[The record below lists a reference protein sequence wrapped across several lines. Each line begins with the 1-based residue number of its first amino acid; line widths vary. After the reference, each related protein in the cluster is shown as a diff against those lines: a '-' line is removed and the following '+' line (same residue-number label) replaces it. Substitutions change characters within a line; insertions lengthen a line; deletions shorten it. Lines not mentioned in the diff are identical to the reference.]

1 MKTSE
6 IINELAEALAKAQG
20 QMKHALKDSNNP
32 AFGSK
37 YADLVAVWDVARA
50 PLSENGL
57 CVIQMPIHSEDGRL
71 HLTTR
76 IAHKSGQWIEE
87 TMSIPVAKDNA
98 HGYGSGITY
107 CKRFA
112 LSAAVGIVAD
122 LDDDGNEASK
132 ATNGNAAAAAKP
144 LKPAFATA
152 HTARDT
158 AVDEYNRM
166 TPEEQQWAR
175 EQALELIALH
185 DDGKDM
191 YRWKET
197 QNWSAEEFMAIW
209 SQLPSNVRTKFK
221 KQKVD
226 ALSKPLAAEL
236 ASQP

>member
-1 MKTSE
+1 MWGASVNTSE
-6 IINELAEALAKAQG
+6 NVNEIAAALAKAQG
-20 QMKHALKDSNNP
+20 AVLGAKKDADNP
-32 AFGSK
+32 FFKSK
-37 YADLVAVWDVARA
+37 YADLASVVDAIRKAFADNC
-50 PLSENGL
+50 LSYVQTPCTNEKDEVGVETL
-57 CVIQMPIHSEDGRL
+57 LMHS
-71 HLTTR
+71 
-76 IAHKSGQWIEE
+76 SGQWIKGE
-87 TMSIPVAKDNA
+87 SFYVPVTKHDAQ
-98 HGYGSGITY
+98 GFGSALTY
-107 CKRFA
+107 TRRYA
-112 LSAAVGIVAD
+112 LAAMAGVAQV
-122 LDDDGNEASK
+122 DDD
-132 ATNGNAAAAAKP
+132 GNAAAATKP
-144 LKPAFATA
+144 LKPAFAAA

-209 SQLPSNVRTKFK
+209 SQLPSHVRTKFK

>member
-1 MKTSE
+1 MVCAPS
-6 IINELAEALAKAQG
+6 
-20 QMKHALKDSNNP
+20 P
-32 AFGSK
+32 AI
-37 YADLVAVWDVARA
+37 A
-50 PLSENGL
+50 PE
-57 CVIQMPIHSEDGRL
+57 
-71 HLTTR
+71 
-76 IAHKSGQWIEE
+76 
-87 TMSIPVAKDNA
+87 
-98 HGYGSGITY
+98 
-107 CKRFA
+107 
-112 LSAAVGIVAD
+112 
-122 LDDDGNEASK
+122 DDDGN
-132 ATNGNAAAAAKP
+132 AAAKA
-144 LKPAFATA
+144 KPAAKPMFAA
-152 HTARDT
+152 PHTARDT

-209 SQLPSNVRTKFK
+209 SQLPSQVRTKFK